1 LQVAKINRIMTDTT
15 HRDALLAK
23 IKSHDARVAVIGL
36 GYVGLPLAVGFARVG
51 FDVAGIEI
59 SEDKVG
65 SINRGD
71 NYIQDVDS
79 DELKELVVAGKLRAT
94 NDFSVL
100 KDTDCIV
107 ICVPTPLNKTSD
119 PDISAIVSARDRI
132 RENLH
137 APQLIILES
146 TSYPGTVDELI
157 KPYLAE
163 AGLAVGQDYFL
174 AFSPERVD
182 PNNPVYKVEN
192 TPKVIGGVTPDCTE
206 VAATF
211 YGQLVKE
218 VVSVSSP
225 AAAEMTKLLENTFR
239 LINIGLANE
248 VAIICRLLGLDVW
261 EVINAAATKPFGFMP
276 FYPGP
281 GLGGHCIPIDP
292 SYLSWKLRA
301 MKYRTRFIEL
311 ANEINT
317 AMPEYVV
324 KQAVLALN
332 DEGKAVKGAK
342 TLLLGVAYKRDIDDI
357 RESPA
362 HDVLKLMEGYG
373 AQVTYHDPHVP
384 EWRDSDFQMKSVE
397 LTPVTLKAQDI
408 VLIITDHSAVDYQ
421 LVSQHARLVFDTRNA
436 MKNVKNPAAK
446 IVKL

>member
-1 LQVAKINRIMTDTT
+1 MTDHTHRELLLQRIKNREAQVAI
-15 HRDALLAK
+15 
-23 IKSHDARVAVIGL
+23 IGL

-51 FDVAGIEI
+51 FPVTGIDV
-59 SEDKVG
+59 SEDKAERV
-65 SINRGD
+65 NRGE
-71 NYIQDVDS
+71 NYIGDVDS
-79 DELKELVVAGKLRAT
+79 EELRRLVGEGKLRAT
-94 NDFSVL
+94 SDFSAL
-100 KDTDCIV
+100 KGMDCVV

-119 PDISAIVSARDRI
+119 PDISAIVAARDRI
-132 RENLH
+132 RESLH
-137 APQLIILES
+137 TPMLVVLES

-157 KPYLAE
+157 LPYLAE
-163 AGLAVGQDYFL
+163 SGLVVGRDYFL

-182 PNNPVYKVEN
+182 PNNPTYKVEN
-192 TPKVIGGVTPDCTE
+192 TPKVVGGVTAGCTE
-206 VAATF
+206 VAAAF
-211 YGQLVKE
+211 YGQMVSR
-218 VVSVSSP
+218 VVPVSSP

-324 KQAVLALN
+324 KQAILALN

-342 TLLLGVAYKRDIDDI
+342 VLLLGVAYKRDIDDI

-362 HDVLKLMEGYG
+362 HDVLKLMEDYG
-373 AQVTYHDPHVP
+373 AQVCYHDPHVP
-384 EWRDSDFQMKSVE
+384 EWQDGDMRMKSVE
-397 LTPVTLKAQDI
+397 LTAVTLKAQDI
-408 VLIITDHSAVDYQ
+408 VLIITDHKAVDYQ
-421 LVSQHARLVFDTRNA
+421 LVAQHARLVFDTRNA
-436 MKNVKNPAAK
+436 LGNLPDKDGKV
-446 IVKL
+446 VRL

>member
-1 LQVAKINRIMTDTT
+1 MTNTT

-23 IKSHDARVAVIGL
+23 IRSHDARVAVIGL

-51 FDVAGIEI
+51 FDVTGIEI

-79 DELKELVVAGKLRAT
+79 DELQELVVAGKLRAT
-94 NDFSVL
+94 ADFSAL

-157 KPYLAE
+157 KPYLTE
-163 AGLAVGQDYFL
+163 AGLAVGRDYFL

-211 YGQLVKE
+211 YRQLVKE
-218 VVSVSSP
+218 VVPVSSP

-408 VLIITDHSAVDYQ
+408 VLIITDHNAVDYQ